1 MARTIA
7 KDHSE
12 KREQILAAAAKV
24 FARDGYD
31 RTSVDKVAQ
40 ACQISKAN
48 IYHYYSSKDEILFAI
63 LDTYLRGLRD
73 RICNLDLKELDS
85 AERFKATILEILL
98 AYQGA
103 NDEHRIQTAGF
114 GILPEEQQKTLRT
127 YQRDLVQ
134 HLSRLISENAPDI
147 FTGDKKKLHAT
158 TMSVFGMLNWYY
170 MWNNR
175 AGKAARKEYADLV
188 CAFTLTG
195 IQGL

>member
-12 KREQILAAAAKV
+12 KRKQILATAAKV

-40 ACQISKAN
+40 ACAISKAN

-73 RICNLDLKELDS
+73 RICNMELQGLDS
-85 AERFKATILEILL
+85 TERFKATVFEILL

-103 NDEHRIQTAGF
+103 DNEHRIQTAGF
-114 GILPEEQQKTLRT
+114 SILPEDQQNTLRA

-134 HLSRLISENAPDI
+134 HLSQQISENAPDI
-147 FTGDKKKLHAT
+147 FADSKRKLHAT

-170 MWNNR
+170 MWNGHADEN
-175 AGKAARKEYADLV
+175 ARKEYADLV
-188 CAFTLTG
+188 CAFTLSG
-195 IQGL
+195 VQGL